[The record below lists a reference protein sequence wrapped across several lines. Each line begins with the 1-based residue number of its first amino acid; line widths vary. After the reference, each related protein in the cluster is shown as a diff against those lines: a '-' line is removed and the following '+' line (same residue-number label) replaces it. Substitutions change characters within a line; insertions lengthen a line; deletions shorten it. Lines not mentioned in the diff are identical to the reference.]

1 MSKPSVFISYSHKD
15 EAIKDR
21 LLAHLSVLEHSGQ
34 VEIFDTSEIPI
45 GDKWS
50 ESIENAIDKAAIALL
65 VISAWG
71 VGVPVITI
79 LLKETPLHPRLESLQ
94 YLDFTNRAVRP
105 WDKLIYALKKAI
117 SKKKDLDD

>member
-15 EAIKDR
+15 EGIKDR

-34 VEIFDTSEIPI
+34 VDIFDTSEIPI

-65 VISAWG
+65 VVSPDFLASDFI
-71 VGVPVITI
+71 VGNELRR
-79 LLKETPLHPRLESLQ
+79 LLKRNEEEGLILIPIISRPAAW
-94 YLDFTNRAVRP
+94 TNVP
-105 WDKLIYALKKAI
+105 
-117 SKKKDLDD
+117 